1 MQQRSPISIY
11 PPNADSWA
19 HSGWDEDYPQLDQET
34 PPPPTTANTG
44 ANTVAGTVASTVAGT
59 VASTVADEH
68 RRKPSIVQR
77 ASRWWTTMTS
87 LQLRGF
93 IVAMTILVG
102 ISTVSVI
109 ANYWILH
116 ANGQSPIEQRA
127 LTSDDTNGDTHFDG
141 MSSFTPS
148 TITLTTTVNAGTDTG
163 TDTGLSSGGKK
174 VTGGAPGVSSGGLVN
189 INTAS
194 LTQLEELPGVGPATA
209 QSIVEYRTANG
220 AFSSVEELT
229 AVNGIGQ
236 GKLAK
241 IRGHATV

>member
-102 ISTVSVI
+102 ISTCLL
-109 ANYWILH
+109 YT
-116 ANGQSPIEQRA
+116 SPSPR
-127 LTSDDTNGDTHFDG
+127 D
-141 MSSFTPS
+141 
-148 TITLTTTVNAGTDTG
+148 
-163 TDTGLSSGGKK
+163 
-174 VTGGAPGVSSGGLVN
+174 
-189 INTAS
+189 
-194 LTQLEELPGVGPATA
+194 
-209 QSIVEYRTANG
+209 
-220 AFSSVEELT
+220 
-229 AVNGIGQ
+229 
-236 GKLAK
+236 
-241 IRGHATV
+241 

>member
-59 VASTVADEH
+59 VASTVAGTVASTVADEH

-93 IVAMTILVG
+93 IA
-102 ISTVSVI
+102 VS
-109 ANYWILH
+109 YTH
-116 ANGQSPIEQRA
+116 
-127 LTSDDTNGDTHFDG
+127 LTLPT
-141 MSSFTPS
+141 TPY
-148 TITLTTTVNAGTDTG
+148 V
-163 TDTGLSSGGKK
+163 
-174 VTGGAPGVSSGGLVN
+174 
-189 INTAS
+189 
-194 LTQLEELPGVGPATA
+194 
-209 QSIVEYRTANG
+209 
-220 AFSSVEELT
+220 
-229 AVNGIGQ
+229 
-236 GKLAK
+236 
-241 IRGHATV
+241 

>member
-44 ANTVAGTVASTVAGT
+44 ANTVAGTVAN
-59 VASTVADEH
+59 TVADEH

-229 AVNGIGQ
+229 AVDGIGQ